1 MIYRVDSAIQRLN
14 NRGQINIGE
23 TNPVDI
29 EMSMYMY
36 PVYSAHYPT
45 FRQLGPGINLP
56 VKQTLREGER
66 GDTRIHGTSLFILYF
81 PEMK

>member
-1 MIYRVDSAIQRLN
+1 
-14 NRGQINIGE
+14 
-23 TNPVDI
+23 
-29 EMSMYMY
+29 MSMYMY
-36 PVYSAHYPT
+36 PVYSAHYPP

-66 GDTRIHGTSLFILYF
+66 GDTRIRGTSLFILYF

>member
-36 PVYSAHYPT
+36 PVYSAHYPP

-66 GDTRIHGTSLFILYF
+66 GDTCIRGTSLFILYF

>member
-36 PVYSAHYPT
+36 PVYSARYPP
-45 FRQLGPGINLP
+45 FQQLGPGINLP

-66 GDTRIHGTSLFILYF
+66 GDTRIRGTSLFILYF

>member
-1 MIYRVDSAIQRLN
+1 MDSAIQRLN
-14 NRGQINIGE
+14 NQGQINIGE

-36 PVYSAHYPT
+36 PVYSAHYPP

-66 GDTRIHGTSLFILYF
+66 GDTRIRGTSLFTLYF

>member
-36 PVYSAHYPT
+36 PVYSAHYPP

-56 VKQTLREGER
+56 VKQTFVEPVC
-66 GDTRIHGTSLFILYF
+66 LYCIF
-81 PEMK
+81 RK

>member
-36 PVYSAHYPT
+36 PVYSAHYPP

-56 VKQTLREGER
+56 IKQTLREGER
-66 GDTRIHGTSLFILYF
+66 GDTRIRGTSLFILYF

>member
-36 PVYSAHYPT
+36 PVYSAHYPP

-56 VKQTLREGER
+56 VKQTLRAGER
-66 GDTRIHGTSLFILYF
+66 GDTRIRGTSLFILYF